1 MKKPRVP
8 KKVVLLIALVLFA
21 WLAKAGLDGWRQR
34 EIVRWVRSR
43 GGSVG
48 YSEPGI
54 IRLTSNDVTKEMMR
68 SVVRTV
74 GEDYLQPVVRV
85 SLSRRNLR
93 DISMLEGLDDLRIL
107 RIQRCGIESI
117 TALSSMTEL
126 EELYLDGNNIRDIS
140 PLYSLANLQ
149 FLSASANQI
158 TDIAP
163 LVGLK
168 QLEYLELGNNNVPL
182 DDIKA
187 LQKSLPGCHIPQ
199 AVTQ

>member
-1 MKKPRVP
+1 MKRPRIP
-8 KKVVLLIALVLFA
+8 KKVVLLIAVGLCA

-48 YSEPGI
+48 YSEPAL
-54 IRLTSNDVTKEMMR
+54 IRMTSNDVTQEMMR
-68 SVVRTV
+68 AVVRTI

-107 RIQRCGIESI
+107 RIQQCRVESL
-117 TALSSMTEL
+117 TPLSSMTEL
-126 EELYLDGNNIRDIS
+126 EELHLDGNNVRDIS
-140 PLYSLANLQ
+140 PLYSLANLKV
-149 FLSASANQI
+149 LSANGNQI
-158 TDIAP
+158 SDVSP

-168 QLEYLELGNNNVPL
+168 QLEYVELGNNYVPL

-187 LQKSLPGCHIPQ
+187 LQTSLPGCHIPQ
-199 AVTQ
+199 AVTP